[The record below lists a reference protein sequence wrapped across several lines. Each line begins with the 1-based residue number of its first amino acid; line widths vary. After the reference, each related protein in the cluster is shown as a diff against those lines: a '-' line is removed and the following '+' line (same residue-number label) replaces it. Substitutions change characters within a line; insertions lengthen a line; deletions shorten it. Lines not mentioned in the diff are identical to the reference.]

1 MANHLT
7 ADGGP
12 QELNLPHSPRA
23 VVFSTSTTLVLSYA
37 QTDHVL
43 LKLPMMST
51 TEIALP
57 APPPAQG
64 STGIGAMGMGAF
76 SGLGGYMTLG
86 LGAKAKPAVY
96 KVSDDGE
103 FVVLKDGG
111 SIV

>member
-1 MANHLT
+1 
-7 ADGGP
+7 
-12 QELNLPHSPRA
+12 
-23 VVFSTSTTLVLSYA
+23 
-37 QTDHVL
+37 
-43 LKLPMMST
+43 MMST

-57 APPPAQG
+57 APPLAQG